1 MITTNRIAPLDT
13 VTPQSQPCDVCLL
26 AKQPHSV
33 SIVSVSSTKSDAA
46 TTFYDADATA
56 HTHNWD
62 QQHIKYRCSNGH
74 EWAERF
80 IIECPSCGWTVDNQG
95 DATP

>member
-1 MITTNRIAPLDT
+1 MITNRITPTDT
-13 VTPQSQPCDVCLL
+13 ITPRHQPCDTCLGD
-26 AKQPHSV
+26 KQPHGVEVLSV
-33 SIVSVSSTKSDAA
+33 ATAKSGA
-46 TTFYDADATA
+46 TATFYDADATA

-80 IIECPSCGWTVDNQG
+80 IIECPACGWTVGNQ
-95 DATP
+95 P